1 MKEALRKHIEEI
13 VPLTDE
19 QFDIVF
25 SYFKSKK
32 LKKKDFLVKQGD
44 SVNCEYFVVSGLVK
58 AFYSDDEGKDHIMQF
73 AMENWWV
80 TDYQALLHKTP
91 ALLDIDCLEDTKL
104 LCITLEDKD
113 KLCAALHK
121 MEYFFRKKSNSGYVA
136 LQRRILSLL
145 NNDAKERYEQFM
157 SLYPS
162 LYQRVSKTL
171 IAAYLGVTR
180 ETLSRL
186 T

>member
-25 SYFKSKK
+25 SYFRPKK
-32 LKKKDFLVKQGD
+32 LQKKDFLVKQGD

-58 AFYSDDEGKDHIMQF
+58 AFYTDDEGKDHIMQF

-80 TDYQALLHKTP
+80 TDYQALLHKSP
-91 ALLDIDCLEDTKL
+91 AQLDIDCLEDTEL

-186 T
+186 A

>member
-1 MKEALRKHIEEI
+1 MKEVLRKHIEEI

-44 SVNCEYFVVSGLVK
+44 SVNCEYFVVNGLVK